1 MSARDFDPSRLDV
14 AAFAAAAGEL
24 EGRWPLARFERL
36 MAAAAGDASALGSI
50 VIDWRVRGERRSVR
64 GGVHG
69 GLHAGDRQVWL
80 HLAARTALPLECQR
94 CLEPVEMKIETE
106 RSFLFVH
113 GEDTAAQLDAD
124 TEDDVLALTR
134 ALDLRELIEDELLL
148 ALPLVPRHDAC
159 PKPLPVRDNE
169 AEAGDALPHPFSALA
184 TLKRDG
190 PLN

>member
-1 MSARDFDPSRLDV
+1 MSSRDFDPARLDV
-14 AAFAAAAGEL
+14 AAFATAAGEL
-24 EGRWPLARFERL
+24 EGRWPLMQFRRL
-36 MAAAAGDASALGSI
+36 TAAATGDASALGSI
-50 VIDWRVRGERRSVR
+50 VIEWRARGERRSVR
-64 GGVHG
+64 GGES
-69 GLHAGDRQVWL
+69 QVWL
-80 HLAARTALPLECQR
+80 HVAAGTGLPLECQR
-94 CLEPVEMKIETE
+94 CLEPVEVKIEAE

-159 PKPLPVRDNE
+159 PKPLPVRHDELE
-169 AEAGDALPHPFSALA
+169 AADPPPHPFSALA